1 MFEVFGHR
9 VSGLGVRYFCLR
21 LGFGGAEF
29 AVIGKQGGSTQWVF
43 GMQAFVVRTLAGSGG
58 PYVHPRFAVSMP
70 KRVSLIS
77 LSPQQHLMS
86 VGVYMGYRYPYF
98 CLCAF

>member
-9 VSGLGVRYFCLR
+9 VSGLGVRCFCLR

-43 GMQAFVVRTLAGSGG
+43 GMQAFVVKTLAGSGG
-58 PYVHPRFAVSMP
+58 LTSTSDLQSACQSEF
-70 KRVSLIS
+70 L
-77 LSPQQHLMS
+77 
-86 VGVYMGYRYPYF
+86 
-98 CLCAF
+98 